1 MCRYGPLSKMALES
15 SLLVENRASVE
26 KLARFL
32 NIAGHYDT
40 RAYNCPMDD
49 GRSVD
54 FAFWNQTSRI
64 QVHLGTSGC
73 DASSNGS
80 TFRLFAEAPPGLRN
94 ILGLPPG

>member
-1 MCRYGPLSKMALES
+1 
-15 SLLVENRASVE
+15 
-26 KLARFL
+26 
-32 NIAGHYDT
+32 
-40 RAYNCPMDD
+40 MDD